1 MAFIDQMLKKVGLV
15 RTADVGQML
24 GAYLTHVWG
33 AGVVPEKTYAQ
44 LVDAYKS
51 WVYTCIDKI
60 AKAVAMVPL
69 NLYVYRRKGKKIV
82 DLSWRTK
89 FKMMDKGE
97 QKYFLKEMNLERE
110 EVTDHIF
117 LDLIHKPNAFMTRF
131 MLWYETLVR
140 LELGGLCGWYL
151 PTNMLKMPQEIW
163 PLPLTK
169 YAALKPKVT
178 ADLKLEYW
186 EYTDAEVV
194 RKFEPGEILL
204 MKYPHPASPFMG
216 MSPLMAQ
223 TYPYDLDL
231 FLMQQQRGLFQNMAV
246 PGLQLSTEQKMTKP
260 QIKEFKEYIDET
272 YGGALK
278 AGGTMVFHS
287 GLKADKVGFTGREA
301 MLDKVAQFAREKLI
315 TAFDLSEGKVGLVKD
330 VNRANMEAL
339 NETFILE
346 CLKPKCMLIEE
357 VLETFLLPRYDQGL
371 TCDFEL
377 PDLEQKEI
385 ILKERKE
392 NLENFVTVINEERA
406 KMGLEPVEWGERPW
420 GAFNLVQ
427 LGEMEKKEKKLPGER
442 TKPEEEE
449 EEDTGKVLFR
459 PEWLS
464 Q

>member
-1 MAFIDQMLKKVGLV
+1 MKFFDRVLKKAGFM
-15 RTADVGQML
+15 RASEVGQII
-24 GAYLTHVWG
+24 GAYLTNVWG
-33 AGVVPEKTYAQ
+33 VGVVPEKTYAQ

-60 AKAVAMVPL
+60 AKAVAMIPL
-69 NLYVYRRKGKKIV
+69 NLFIYRRQGKKVI
-82 DLSWRTK
+82 DLSWRAK
-89 FKMMDKGE
+89 FKMMDKPE
-97 QKYFLKEMNLERE
+97 QKYFLKQMGMERE
-110 EVTDHIF
+110 EITDHIF

-140 LELGGLCGWYL
+140 LELGGMCGWYL
-151 PTNMLKMPQEIW
+151 PPNRLKVPQEIW

-169 YAALKPKVT
+169 YAALKPKVST
-178 ADLKLEYW
+178 DLRLEYW
-186 EYTDAEVV
+186 DYTDAEVK
-194 RKFEPGEILL
+194 RRFEPDEILL
-204 MKYPHPASPFMG
+204 MKYPHPASPFMA

-246 PGLQLSTEQKMTKP
+246 PGLQLTTEQKMTKP
-260 QIKEFKEYIDET
+260 QIKEFKDYIDET

-278 AGGTMVFHS
+278 SGGTMVFHS
-287 GLKADKVGFTGREA
+287 GLKADKLGITGREA

-315 TAFDLSEGKVGLVKD
+315 TSFDLSEGKIGLVRD

-377 PDLEQKEI
+377 PDIEQKEI

-392 NLENFVTVINEERA
+392 NLENFLTVINEERA
-406 KMGLEPVEWGERPW
+406 KMGLESVEWGDKPW
-420 GAFNLVQ
+420 GAFNMVQ
-427 LGEMEKKEKKLPGER
+427 LEAGEGGKKKKLPGET

-449 EEDTGKVLFR
+449 EDEGKVVFS
-459 PEWLS
+459 PDWA